1 MKTGNISFKDALA
14 LFSIR
19 QGMKTLKEK
28 EKIVRDRIASCF
40 DDEQVTEIVN
50 IRGMEVNKYF
60 TGLSSKILDEA
71 KVFEL
76 AKAKKIKNMVI
87 RKIEVVEVKGLEL
100 ALLQGK
106 ITMEEYDSL
115 FLPATPVMN
124 IKVTDKR
131 EVLKK
136 VVNVDTTA

>member
-50 IRGMEVNKYF
+50 VRGMEVNKYF
-60 TGLSSKILDEA
+60 TGLTSKVLDEA
-71 KVFEL
+71 KVFEM

-87 RKIEVVEVKGLEL
+87 RKIEVVEPKGLEL

-115 FLPATPVMN
+115 FLPANPVMN
-124 IKVTDKR
+124 IKITDKR